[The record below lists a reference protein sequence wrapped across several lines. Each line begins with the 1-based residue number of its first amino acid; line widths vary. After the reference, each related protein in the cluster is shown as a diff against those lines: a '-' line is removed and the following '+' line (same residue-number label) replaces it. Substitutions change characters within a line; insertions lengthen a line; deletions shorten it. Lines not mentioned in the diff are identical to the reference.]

1 MSGDGSMLGVGGLSP
16 VAGGSSTLGASK
28 VGVRQQ
34 IRLLE
39 SLAEQTSAG
48 LGEAVDSQAAD
59 KQELKELIAA
69 MEGRLMGEIGKL
81 REETSNQMRVLRQ
94 GIDQV
99 RKTLATHKDEST
111 VQGEQLRAEKAR
123 TDAIDDQLQKFIRE
137 FEGTAEMDDANFLE
151 SGTSLRLGGTAEAK
165 D

>member
-1 MSGDGSMLGVGGLSP
+1 MLGVGGLSP

-123 TDAIDDQLQKFIRE
+123 TNAIDDQLQKFIRE

>member
-1 MSGDGSMLGVGGLSP
+1 MC
-16 VAGGSSTLGASK
+16 
-28 VGVRQQ
+28 
-34 IRLLE
+34 LE
-39 SLAEQTSAG
+39 
-48 LGEAVDSQAAD
+48 VCRRHV
-59 KQELKELIAA
+59 LKA
-69 MEGRLMGEIGKL
+69 R
-81 REETSNQMRVLRQ
+81 R
-94 GIDQV
+94 
-99 RKTLATHKDEST
+99 HKDEST

>member
-1 MSGDGSMLGVGGLSP
+1 
-16 VAGGSSTLGASK
+16 
-28 VGVRQQ
+28 
-34 IRLLE
+34 
-39 SLAEQTSAG
+39 
-48 LGEAVDSQAAD
+48 
-59 KQELKELIAA
+59 

-151 SGTSLRLGGTAEAK
+151 SGTSLRLGAVRVHNMYMYHVPPRPGVRV
-165 D
+165 